1 MVSILRVI
9 GSFFFFFCLVISREG
24 PSSIYFLHSKTCA
37 FVLFDKEMFQASY

>member
-9 GSFFFFFCLVISREG
+9 GSFFFFFFRVIYRDG
-24 PSSIYFLHSKTCA
+24 ATNKKFVHSKTCA